1 MVANPAAP
9 LRLPSAY
16 LFFAVRYRNLPSCE
30 SFWCAQG
37 VWGAVGRGSGLGSE
51 PSATIYTQRVIQQVR
66 RCCTTQLGLRRY
78 VALCCYAPPRSHLP
92 RGDSQ
97 GISSALDKSVMHTQV
112 VNEYQVK
119 SLVDAPCGALAWQPQ
134 MLEAIGKL
142 QPDFRQASLRA
153 QALLAQYVRKSVGN
167 LLSVK

>member
-1 MVANPAAP
+1 MRVLVSARCLGSRGARLWLRKRAGRHNLHAAGDTAGAP
-9 LRLPSAY
+9 LLHDSDSSEE
-16 LFFAVRYRNLPSCE
+16 VRSSTE
-30 SFWCAQG
+30 
-37 VWGAVGRGSGLGSE
+37 
-51 PSATIYTQRVIQQVR
+51 
-66 RCCTTQLGLRRY
+66 
-78 VALCCYAPPRSHLP
+78 RSHLP
-92 RGDSQ
+92 QGDSLAM
-97 GISSALDKSVMHTQV
+97 SSALDNSVMHTQV

-153 QALLAQYVRKSVGN
+153 QALLAHCTIHVGKDVGN